1 MLSKVQKYID
11 SISSTP
17 HLEALQVQEA
27 CLLFEKEREQW
38 KQERLEL
45 LTRSL
50 PATLPRHQ
58 SRSTQALSS
67 NTSKKETRPPQ
78 TDESKKFARS
88 HAPPHLQSLNSSS
101 DLRETIR
108 KWLARALHKGMFW
121 IFSFILVLLAFG
133 SLAEAFTQDD
143 IHCPITNEWKQ
154 GKTTCPCRPGWSPKR
169 ELLDKI
175 IADHAQW
182 SQQSST
188 NRADLPGRAVLCN
201 VAIFN
206 ADFRSAKL
214 EESVFS
220 GARLMNARFN
230 DAELDFADFA
240 GAHLMNASFDN
251 SRMQTSNF
259 QDSDLFNAT
268 FNGTYMPYTN
278 FRNASLINATFN
290 AVESESGDDA
300 TTLWNADYTNADLR
314 NAQFVKAELRG
325 AKLSGADLDGATL
338 TNANLHQ
345 TVVTG
350 ARFSSVDLTGA
361 VYAPV
366 SPPPQN
372 NYAGLIGLHTVTFP
386 DGEQTGLVQLR
397 DQLKRSGLRTLE
409 REATFAIE
417 SNKVSHKL
425 QSGAIYEKIVALL
438 KIVFFEW
445 TVEWGL

>member
-1 MLSKVQKYID
+1 
-11 SISSTP
+11 
-17 HLEALQVQEA
+17 
-27 CLLFEKEREQW
+27 
-38 KQERLEL
+38 
-45 LTRSL
+45 
-50 PATLPRHQ
+50 
-58 SRSTQALSS
+58 
-67 NTSKKETRPPQ
+67 
-78 TDESKKFARS
+78 
-88 HAPPHLQSLNSSS
+88 
-101 DLRETIR
+101 
-108 KWLARALHKGMFW
+108 MFW